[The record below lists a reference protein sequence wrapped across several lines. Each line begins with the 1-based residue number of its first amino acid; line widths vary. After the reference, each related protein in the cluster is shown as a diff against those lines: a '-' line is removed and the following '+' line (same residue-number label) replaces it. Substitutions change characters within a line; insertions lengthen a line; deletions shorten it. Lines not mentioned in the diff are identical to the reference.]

1 MIYRTLNLNRT
12 MKSKYWCLKTRI
24 RKLPSGKVRW
34 FVEDS
39 HGVIYRCGPLRGQ
52 KLAIARED
60 MDKAITEV
68 IKEVA

>member
-1 MIYRTLNLNRT
+1 

-39 HGVIYRCGPLRGQ
+39 QGVIYRCGPLRGET
-52 KLAIARED
+52 LPIAVLHAQEALRL
-60 MDKAITEV
+60 
-68 IKEVA
+68 EVAEDEARREAVIA